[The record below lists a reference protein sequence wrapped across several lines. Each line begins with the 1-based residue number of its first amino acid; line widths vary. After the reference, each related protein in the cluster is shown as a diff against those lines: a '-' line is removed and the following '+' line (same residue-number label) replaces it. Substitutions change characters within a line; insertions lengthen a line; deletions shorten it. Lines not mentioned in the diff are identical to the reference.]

1 MRTSRRHQ
9 VPETANKFHL
19 MLVFLVF
26 SGFLIDD
33 SSSSPSSMVDMWLL
47 YTVLVSDR
55 VKGLET
61 DDSMV
66 RAIARVFFG
75 LVLCRQKVMR
85 ERKPKMPK

>member
-1 MRTSRRHQ
+1 
-9 VPETANKFHL
+9 

-33 SSSSPSSMVDMWLL
+33 SSSSPSSMVDKWLL

-55 VKGLET
+55 VKGQET

-75 LVLCRQKVMR
+75 LGLCRQKVMK
-85 ERKPKMPK
+85 ERKPKMPSENWSREC